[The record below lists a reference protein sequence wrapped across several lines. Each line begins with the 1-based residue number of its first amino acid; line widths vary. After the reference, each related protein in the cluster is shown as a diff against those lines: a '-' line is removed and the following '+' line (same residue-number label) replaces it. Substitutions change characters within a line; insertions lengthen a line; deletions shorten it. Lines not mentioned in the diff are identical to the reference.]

1 MDSKQNRYLSD
12 KKTVLKNEKTSG
24 LPEPLGLYNPRHE
37 HDACGIGF
45 VADIKNRKSHDII
58 SDGLKILD
66 NLEHRG
72 AVGADPK
79 AGDGVGILI
88 QTPDAFFRKVCGESG
103 FDLPEK
109 GSYAVGF
116 FFLPPDTE
124 NRVQIEK
131 IAEKIVAEEGH
142 TVLGGVMCPSITAI
156 LASPFFHRN
165 LNPVSFLLATRKMLV
180 TEINLTV
187 IYSLSAV
194 A

>member
-88 QTPDAFFRKVCGESG
+88 QTPDAFSAK
-103 FDLPEK
+103 
-109 GSYAVGF
+109 
-116 FFLPPDTE
+116 
-124 NRVQIEK
+124 
-131 IAEKIVAEEGH
+131 
-142 TVLGGVMCPSITAI
+142 
-156 LASPFFHRN
+156 
-165 LNPVSFLLATRKMLV
+165 
-180 TEINLTV
+180 
-187 IYSLSAV
+187 SAV
-194 A
+194 S

>member
-88 QTPDAFFRKVCGESG
+88 QTPDAFSAKSAVSQGLIYPKKAAMPSVFYFYLQTLKTEFRLRKLLKRLLLKKVTL
-103 FDLPEK
+103 FW
-109 GSYAVGF
+109 A
-116 FFLPPDTE
+116 
-124 NRVQIEK
+124 
-131 IAEKIVAEEGH
+131 
-142 TVLGGVMCPSITAI
+142 GVMYPSITAI

-165 LNPVSFLLATRKMLV
+165 LNPVSF
-180 TEINLTV
+180 
-187 IYSLSAV
+187 
-194 A
+194 

>member
-12 KKTVLKNEKTSG
+12 SKTVLKNKKTSG

-45 VADIKNRKSHDII
+45 VADIKNRQSHDII

-88 QTPDAFFRKVCGESG
+88 QTPDAFFRKVCGELG
-103 FDLPEK
+103 FDLPEE

-116 FFLPPDTE
+116 FFLPP
-124 NRVQIEK
+124 R
-131 IAEKIVAEEGH
+131 
-142 TVLGGVMCPSITAI
+142 
-156 LASPFFHRN
+156 
-165 LNPVSFLLATRKMLV
+165 
-180 TEINLTV
+180 
-187 IYSLSAV
+187 
-194 A
+194 

>member
-1 MDSKQNRYLSD
+1 MHECETRVELMDSKQSSYLSN
-12 KKTVLKNEKTSG
+12 KKTTLKNEKTSG

-58 SDGLKILD
+58 ADGLKILD

-88 QTPDAFFRKVCGESG
+88 QTPDAFFRKVSSEAG
-103 FDLPEK
+103 FDLPEE

-116 FFLPPDTE
+116 FFLPPE
-124 NRVQIEK
+124 
-131 IAEKIVAEEGH
+131 
-142 TVLGGVMCPSITAI
+142 
-156 LASPFFHRN
+156 
-165 LNPVSFLLATRKMLV
+165 
-180 TEINLTV
+180 
-187 IYSLSAV
+187 LSCAPM
-194 A
+194 